1 MSGAGYATLWEFVV
15 DPARRAEFERRYG
28 PDGDWVRLFRRAGG
42 YLGSELLRDR
52 TDPARFLTI
61 DRWQTRE
68 DFLAFRREHGAEY
81 ERLDRELEG
90 LATRETPLGEFTPAG
105 SGPA

>member
-15 DPARRAEFERRYG
+15 DPERQPEFEKRYG
-28 PDGDWVRLFRRAGG
+28 VEGDWVRLFRRAGG

-52 TDPARFLTI
+52 RDPARFLTI
-61 DRWQTRE
+61 DRWRTRE

>member
-1 MSGAGYATLWEFVV
+1 MADAGYATLWEFVV
-15 DPARRAEFERRYG
+15 DPERQAEFERRYG
-28 PDGDWVRLFRRAGG
+28 VEGDWVVLFRRAGG

-52 TDPARFLTI
+52 TNRTRFVTV
-61 DRWQTRE
+61 DRWVSRDAWE
-68 DFLAFRREHGAEY
+68 AFRREHGAEY

>member
-1 MSGAGYATLWEFVV
+1 MAGTGFATLWEFTV
-15 DPARRAEFERRYG
+15 DPARRAEFEKHYG
-28 PDGDWVRLFRRAGG
+28 PDGDWARLFRRAVG

-52 TDPARFLTI
+52 AEPARFLTI
-61 DRWQTRE
+61 DRWETRE
-68 DFLAFRREHGAEY
+68 AFLAFRRDYGAEY

-90 LATRETPLGEFTPAG
+90 LANREAPLGEFMPAG

>member
-1 MSGAGYATLWEFVV
+1 MCGAGYATLWEFLV
-15 DPARRAEFERRYG
+15 DPALRAQFEKRYG
-28 PDGDWVRLFRRAGG
+28 PDGDWVVLFRRAGG

-52 TDPARFLTI
+52 RDPTRFLTI
-61 DRWQTRE
+61 DRWRTRE
-68 DFLAFRREHGAEY
+68 DFLAFRRDHGAEY